1 MLMKQNTSGSR
12 LSLASFRMALD
23 NLAAGATAPAKVFV
37 EGLKAV
43 AFTMLRKRGKAGM
56 STHTVRLVFL
66 HHCQHAL
73 GHRALVQQARLRSLW
88 GTFVSIDCTYQAGSS
103 LAGSTPTAV
112 TASGR
117 SKCASYRCSVAT
129 AVLEPGYVAAVCI
142 CPNDSQ
148 DWMIAILAALT
159 GAALP
164 ADARTPYA
172 ERIHEE
178 VLAGGTLGH
187 AIQVLASDNVRKDKN
202 A

>member
-1 MLMKQNTSGSR
+1 MLLEQNTSGARS
-12 LSLASFRMALD
+12 SLASFRNSLD
-23 NLAAGATAPAKVFV
+23 AMAAGATAPAKVFV
-37 EGLKAV
+37 GGLKAV

-66 HHCQHAL
+66 HHCQHEL
-73 GHRALVQQARLRSLW
+73 GHRALVQQARLRSMW
-88 GTFVSIDCTYQAGSS
+88 GKFVSIDCTYQAGSS

-129 AVLEPGYVAAVCI
+129 AVLEPGYVAAIYV

-148 DWMIAILAALT
+148 DWMIAILAVLT

-164 ADARTPYA
+164 ADTRSSYA
-172 ERIHEE
+172 ERIYEEARGHEA
-178 VLAGGTLGH
+178 VSWL
-187 AIQVLASDNVRKDKN
+187 
-202 A
+202 